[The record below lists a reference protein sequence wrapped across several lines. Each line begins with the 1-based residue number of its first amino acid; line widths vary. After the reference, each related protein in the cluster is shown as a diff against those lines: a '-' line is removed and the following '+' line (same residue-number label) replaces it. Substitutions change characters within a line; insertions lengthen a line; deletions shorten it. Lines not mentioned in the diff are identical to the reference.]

1 MGIFFCPLRT
11 LCSPRDTLATKSGKS
26 TEIRYS
32 GCSDELNQKMIRDSE
47 YLKYDNLEF
56 IHIFLLLIIDKNL
69 ALNSTCHQ
77 IEIKRNILFK
87 HSHNKSSMHLFLF
100 FFLIHIIIIL
110 LPLIVCQESNKNVDF
125 ILFQRQLHFLFL
137 IACACLRMTYI

>member
-56 IHIFLLLIIDKNL
+56 IHIFLLLIIDKNF

-110 LPLIVCQESNKNVDF
+110 LPLIVCQEATKMWTSFCFNMN
-125 ILFQRQLHFLFL
+125 
-137 IACACLRMTYI
+137 YIFYF